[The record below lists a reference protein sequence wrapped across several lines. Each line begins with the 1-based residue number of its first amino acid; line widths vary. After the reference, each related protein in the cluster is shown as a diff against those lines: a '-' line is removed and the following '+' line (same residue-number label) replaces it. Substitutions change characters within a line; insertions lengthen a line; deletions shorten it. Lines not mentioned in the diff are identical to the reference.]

1 MRKVTITRK
10 KYFAA
15 AWSKIV
21 VYASTTKMDF
31 PVIIKGTHQFLG
43 CLKNGKSISCE
54 IPDGEITVMAGY
66 DNLGICTMT
75 DFVHIP
81 SGTEDV
87 VLCVKTRLN
96 PPMGN
101 PFYFEKD
108 N

>member
-1 MRKVTITRK
+1 MRKLTIMRK

-15 AWSKIV
+15 AWSKVV

-31 PVIIKGTHQFLG
+31 PVIIKGKHQFLG
-43 CLKNGKSISCE
+43 YLKNGKSISLE

-75 DFVHIP
+75 DFVHIS

-87 VLCVKTRLN
+87 VLCGKTRLN